1 MTTPPITTNTE
12 NLVATD
18 AAMKKLLDAHRV
30 LGESRM
36 IKTDTPPEQI
46 TDAECQAVIE
56 KVKAYMADRGLT
68 QVQVARGCM
77 FKPSVIS
84 QVLSGKYNADPRNVI
99 ATLDRWL
106 ERRKAADEMPAT
118 SKFVWTDV
126 ATHIRLAAKR
136 AIAAADAEIDA
147 RISLVWGDPGC
158 GKTLALQAVAE
169 STDAIMITCG
179 LESST
184 TIINKIAAE
193 LRIGTQRSNS
203 KQVFAEIVDR
213 LRGSGKLLIVDE
225 IHSLL
230 DCRDDQPFH
239 TLRRLSDQTGCPQL
253 WSATC
258 DLIYQLQLREQ
269 RREPLGQIISRI
281 GSQFHV
287 TRVLEANGSGGRGGG
302 GNVPLFSVDDILKVF
317 ASNELKLS
325 RDGAEFLASICT
337 SPRYGLLRACTNLVV
352 TATAI
357 NRAKGGL
364 LDEKRLVEAAQ
375 FLFQDSILRQIQ
387 AMRRSGQQEAKLKI
401 A

>member
-1 MTTPPITTNTE
+1 
-12 NLVATD
+12 
-18 AAMKKLLDAHRV
+18 
-30 LGESRM
+30 
-36 IKTDTPPEQI
+36 
-46 TDAECQAVIE
+46 VIE
-56 KVKAYMADRGLT
+56 LVKEYMKEKGLT
-68 QVQVARGCM
+68 QAQVARGCM
-77 FKPSVIS
+77 VQSSVIS
-84 QVLSGKYNADPRNVI
+84 QVLNGKYNADPRNII
-99 ATLDRWL
+99 ATMDRWL

-126 ATHIRLAAKR
+126 ACQIRLAAKR
-136 AIAAADAEIDA
+136 AMAAADAGIDA

-158 GKTLALQAVAE
+158 GKTLALEAVAE

-179 LESST
+179 IEST
-184 TIINKIAAE
+184 TSIVEKIADA
-193 LRIGTQRSNS
+193 LRIQKLGGARRM
-203 KQVFAEIVDR
+203 FDAIVER

-225 IHSLL
+225 IHAML

-258 DLIYQLQLREQ
+258 DLIKQLQVREQ
-269 RREPLGQIISRI
+269 RREPLGQIVSRI
-281 GSQFHV
+281 GSQFHL
-287 TRVLEANGSGGRGGG
+287 TRTIEANGTGGRG

-317 ASNELKLS
+317 ASNELKLT

-357 NRAKGGL
+357 NRAKGGQ
-364 LDEKRLVEAAQ
+364 LDEKRLMEAAQ
-375 FLFQDSILRQIQ
+375 FLFQDSILRHIQ